1 MRERVSTLAQAD
13 AHAADVPPPAP
24 ADGPAVAPR
33 GSRRGS
39 GPVTRW
45 ERHYRYAV
53 VLSDTVAVTGLAA
66 LAGLLGLTGVV
77 DGLHPALAPVIA
89 AAVLGSLL
97 VRRAW
102 AVQVLGDGAEEYRR
116 LGAAV
121 FSAAVVVA
129 LIGPWFERLDVR
141 PWLLVVLP
149 AIALAALVA
158 RYVLRQWLHRS
169 RRAGRRMLPVVVAG
183 AAESVR
189 DLIERTREHSHVGW
203 RVEAACIVNTDSP
216 AGEIAGVPVIG
227 SLDQLADHVRRGGYR
242 VVAITPAPQWTPEVL
257 RSLAWDLE
265 GTSAELAV
273 APVLMEVAGPRV
285 NVSGVLGMPMLRV
298 SQPAFTGGRRLVKAV
313 VDRIGALLALLLT
326 SPVLV
331 LAAVAIKLGDGGP
344 VFYKQL
350 RVKRDGEVF
359 AMWKLRTMH
368 VGADRMRAE
377 LPSDADGPLFKLRR
391 DPRVTRVGAV
401 LRRFSLDELPQLV
414 NVLTGS
420 MSLVGPR
427 PPLLEETQSY
437 GPDIGRRLLVKP
449 GMTGLWQVSGRS
461 DLSWEDS
468 VRLDLRYVED
478 WSLALDAAILWK
490 TIRAVLSGRG
500 AY

>member
-1 MRERVSTLAQAD
+1 MRDPVTTLPQGRQD
-13 AHAADVPPPAP
+13 TAAPTSVKPSPT
-24 ADGPAVAPR
+24 GPR

-45 ERHYRYAV
+45 ERRYRYAV
-53 VLSDTVAVTGLAA
+53 ILSDTVAVVGMAA
-66 LAGLLGLTGVV
+66 VAGMLGLM
-77 DGLHPALAPVIA
+77 GLVHGLQPELAPLT
-89 AAVLGSLL
+89 AVLVLLSLA

-102 AVQVLGDGAEEYRR
+102 QVQVLGDGAEEYRR

-129 LIGPWFERLDVR
+129 LIGPWLERLDVR
-141 PWLLVVLP
+141 PWLIVVMP
-149 AIALAALVA
+149 AMALTALIA
-158 RYVLRQWLHRS
+158 RYLLRQWLHRS

-183 AAESVR
+183 GAESVR
-189 DLIERTREHSHVGW
+189 ELIERTRAYTHVGW
-203 RVEAACIVNTDSP
+203 WVEAACIVDDERP

-227 SLDQLADHVRRGGYR
+227 SLNQLAEHVRRGGYR
-242 VVAITPAPQWTPEVL
+242 VVAVTPDPYWTPGVL
-257 RSLAWDLE
+257 RRLAWDLE

-273 APVLMEVAGPRV
+273 APVLMEVAGPRL

-298 SQPAFTGGRRLVKAV
+298 SQPAFTGGRRLVKAA
-313 VDRIGALLALLLT
+313 VDRIVGLLALVLAL
-326 SPVLV
+326 PVLLV
-331 LAAVAIKLGDGGP
+331 AAVAVKLGDGGP
-344 VFYKQL
+344 VFYRQL

-368 VGADRMRAE
+368 VGADRMLE
-377 LPSDADGPLFKLRR
+377 DLEGNDADGPLFKLRA

-401 LRRFSLDELPQLV
+401 LRRFSLDELPQLL

-427 PPLLEETQSY
+427 PPLLEETRSY
-437 GPDIGRRLLVKP
+437 GPDIRRRLLVKP

-468 VRLDLRYVED
+468 IRLDLRYVED
-478 WSLALDAAILWK
+478 WSLALDATILWK
-490 TIRAVLSGRG
+490 TIRTVVTGRG

>member
-1 MRERVSTLAQAD
+1 MRERVGALSQRD
-13 AHAADVPPPAP
+13 AAPVRNPSGATPVVPA
-24 ADGPAVAPR
+24 R

-39 GPVTRW
+39 GPAMRW
-45 ERHYRYAV
+45 ERRYRSAV
-53 VLSDTVAVTGLAA
+53 VLSDA
-66 LAGLLGLTGVV
+66 LAVVGVAAAAGLFGLTGVIG
-77 DGLHPALAPVIA
+77 GLHPVLAPLVA
-89 AAVLGSLL
+89 VAVLGSLL

-102 AVQVLGDGAEEYRR
+102 ALQVLGEGAEEYRR
-116 LGAAV
+116 LGSAV
-121 FSAAVVVA
+121 FSAVVVIA

-141 PWLLVVLP
+141 PWLFAVLP
-149 AIALAALVA
+149 VIGLTALIG
-158 RYVLRQWLHRS
+158 RYMLRQLLHRS
-169 RRAGRRMLPVVVAG
+169 RRSGRNMLPVLVAG
-183 AAESVR
+183 GPESVR

-203 RVEAACIVNTDSP
+203 RVEAACILAPDAP
-216 AGEIAGVPVIG
+216 GEIAGVPVIG
-227 SLDQLADHVRRGGYR
+227 SLPQLAEHVRRGGYR
-242 VVAITPAPQWTPEVL
+242 VVAITPDRYWTPEVL
-257 RSLAWDLE
+257 RRLAWDLE
-265 GTSAELAV
+265 GTPAELAV

-313 VDRIGALLALLLT
+313 ADRVGSLLAIVLA
-326 SPVLV
+326 SPVL
-331 LAAVAIKLGDGGP
+331 LAAAVAIKLSDGGP
-344 VFYKQL
+344 VFYRQR

-368 VGADRMRAE
+368 VGADRMAPPE
-377 LPSDADGPLFKLRR
+377 NDADGPLFKLRA
-391 DPRVTRVGAV
+391 DPRVTRVGRV
-401 LRRFSLDELPQLV
+401 LRRFSLDELPQLF

-427 PPLLEETQSY
+427 PPLLAETESY
-437 GPDIGRRLLVKP
+437 GPDVGRRLLVKP

-461 DLSWEDS
+461 DLSWEDA
-468 VRLDLRYVED
+468 VRLDLQYVED